1 MKKILLLS
9 VFALYC
15 HASYSQE
22 RPFARTFAA
31 NIIHPGTRTIELLH
45 TSRFGH
51 AGESYHAMDQ
61 YLEFEIG
68 LNHRLQAAFGLSRYQ
83 VNSDHLENLQHQ
95 YDENGFNTEWKWRLN
110 DPGKKTGFALFGDAG
125 LKGPDLAIEARFI
138 ADHNFGKSLLALNL
152 GYEWEKSILHEEEG
166 EEKHIKAPLEL
177 DIAYMYHLNHCLGAG
192 FELVNCND
200 LAGKRWNNSILFAG
214 PTINYS
220 THKWFIL
227 ANYLPQLVNLHKTSY
242 SPGKKV
248 LTDHEKGEAR
258 IIIGLSF

>member
-1 MKKILLLS
+1 
-9 VFALYC
+9 
-15 HASYSQE
+15 
-22 RPFARTFAA
+22 
-31 NIIHPGTRTIELLH
+31 
-45 TSRFGH
+45 
-51 AGESYHAMDQ
+51 MDQ

-95 YDENGFNTEWKWRLN
+95 YEENGFNTEWKWRLN
-110 DPGKKTGFALFGDAG
+110 DPEKKTGFALFGDAG
-125 LKGPDLAIEARFI
+125 LKGPDLGIEARFI
-138 ADHNFGKSLLALNL
+138 ADHNFGKNLLAFNL
-152 GYEWEKSILHEEEG
+152 GYEWERSILHEEEV

-192 FELVNCND
+192 VELVNCND
-200 LAGKRWNNSILFAG
+200 LADKRWNNSILFAG
-214 PTINYS
+214 PSINYS
-220 THKWFIL
+220 THKCFIV

-248 LTDHEKGEAR
+248 LTDHERAEAR